1 MLCQSSYNISVY
13 LIKNKNIITD
23 MLKKVVIRVIV
34 IFLVIFILVRT
45 NTAIKEALS
54 PSGINTKV
62 MKIVDYMNAHIE
74 QMDPAVKKE
83 RAESFERLAKNLQ
96 PFIKPFFESGMS
108 KNKGDSSKEKH

>member
-1 MLCQSSYNISVY
+1 
-13 LIKNKNIITD
+13 

-54 PSGINTKV
+54 PSEINAKV
-62 MKIVDYMNAHIE
+62 IKIVDYMNAYIE

-96 PFIKPFFESGMS
+96 PFIKPFFESGMGKNQEDPETS
-108 KNKGDSSKEKH
+108 K